1 MVFILICSYFAKVTK
16 IKLLTNLKYQKTKF
30 PQFYMHKISFQK
42 HDKTTL
48 SLTLLLRNV
57 IKQFLYKMAKMH
69 TFCYEIA

>member
-1 MVFILICSYFAKVTK
+1 
-16 IKLLTNLKYQKTKF
+16 
-30 PQFYMHKISFQK
+30 MHKISFQK

-48 SLTLLLRNV
+48 SLTLFLRNV